1 MGSDYE
7 KRELTAEELDAQHA
21 AELPDREAL
30 TTIDPVAAPT
40 GYLGSVGIIPAPE
53 PWQPA
58 PPIEE
63 TM

>member
-1 MGSDYE
+1 MGSE
-7 KRELTAEELDAQHA
+7 HEERGLTAEELDSEHA

-30 TTIDPVAAPT
+30 TTIDPVSPPAYW
-40 GYLGSVGIIPAPE
+40 GGVGIIPAPE

>member
-1 MGSDYE
+1 MDTKPEERG
-7 KRELTAEELDAQHA
+7 LTAEELEAQHI

-30 TTIDPVAAPT
+30 TTIDPVSSPAYW
-40 GYLGSVGIIPAPE
+40 GGVGIIPAPE
-53 PWQPA
+53 PWQPE